1 MFERGVETSLTL
13 IPPDLLLDVCLLN
26 WGAAVELIVVVWIPV
41 CFQDLTDVMLRSYA
55 RIKAVDGLC
64 NSTWSL
70 ILCWCSRSFHVWR
83 LVKLL
88 LLNILY
94 RNQTRGLLSRVQDIV
109 NLVGDLHLMI
119 DQPLRSNRSTVLLE
133 LARPNRRLNGTV
145 SRRLIHEDPRIS
157 VENVIVLIRQV
168 LALIHVITLSH
179 KHVLVAMAKDLRL
192 LAG

>member
-1 MFERGVETSLTL
+1 MFERGVETCLTL
-13 IPPDLLLDVCLLN
+13 IPPDLLLDVRLLD
-26 WGAAVELIVVVWIPV
+26 WGAAVELIVVVRVPV
-41 CFQDLTDVMLRSYA
+41 CFQDLADVMLRSNA
-55 RIKAVDGLC
+55 RVKAVEGLR
-64 NSTWSL
+64 NSTSSL
-70 ILCWCSRSFHVWR
+70 ILCWCSWSLHVWR

-109 NLVGDLHLMI
+109 NLVGDLDLMI
-119 DQPLRSNRSTVLLE
+119 DQSLGSNRSTVLLE
-133 LARPNRRLNGTV
+133 LARSYRWLNGAV

-157 VENVIVLIRQV
+157 IEKVIILIRQV

-179 KHVLVAMAKDLRL
+179 EHILVALAKDLRL